1 MRTYSAVTASFWWSQ
16 GAPPHITS
24 KVKWHIGHM
33 SVMKCPLSQ
42 KTSNK
47 TSAIVLKWKQCGTRT
62 IYLLVLLDLAL
73 LKHGEHIGGSTL
85 TLLLPPLGL
94 LGCLWKRSKTVRM
107 VEKKK
112 MLCSATAQNWEK
124 KVSHELLFPINYH
137 NSHCF
142 LKISYWWV
150 IRLSH
155 NLESQIMHNWFGE
168 IIIWKSANILCISL
182 HLKIWVVTWSQ
193 QKEVKSGSKAIMN
206 EDFTSRW

>member
-1 MRTYSAVTASFWWSQ
+1 
-16 GAPPHITS
+16 
-24 KVKWHIGHM
+24 
-33 SVMKCPLSQ
+33 MKRPLSQ

-47 TSAIVLKWKQCGTRT
+47 TSALVLKWKQCGTRT

-94 LGCLWKRSKTVRM
+94 LGCLWKDQKLSGWL
-107 VEKKK
+107 KKK
-112 MLCSATAQNWEK
+112 MLFSAMAQNWEK
-124 KVSHELLFPINYH
+124 KKSVMNYCFQSITK

-155 NLESQIMHNWFGE
+155 NLESQIMHWF
-168 IIIWKSANILCISL
+168 IWRNNNIKISKYIVHFITFKDL
-182 HLKIWVVTWSQ
+182 SSHLEPAKR
-193 QKEVKSGSKAIMN
+193 
-206 EDFTSRW
+206 D

>member
-16 GAPPHITS
+16 GGPPHITS

-33 SVMKCPLSQ
+33 SVMKRPLSQ

-47 TSAIVLKWKQCGTRT
+47 TSALVLKWKRCGTRT

-94 LGCLWKRSKTVRM
+94 LGCLWKDQKLSGWL
-107 VEKKK
+107 KKK

-124 KVSHELLFPINYH
+124 KKSVMNYCFESITK

-155 NLESQIMHNWFGE
+155 NLESNN
-168 IIIWKSANILCISL
+168 A
-182 HLKIWVVTWSQ
+182 
-193 QKEVKSGSKAIMN
+193 
-206 EDFTSRW
+206 

>member
-1 MRTYSAVTASFWWSQ
+1 MTHWSYE
-16 GAPPHITS
+16 
-24 KVKWHIGHM
+24 
-33 SVMKCPLSQ
+33 CPLSQ

-47 TSAIVLKWKQCGTRT
+47 TSAFKMKTMWNKNN
-62 IYLLVLLDLAL
+62 
-73 LKHGEHIGGSTL
+73 
-85 TLLLPPLGL
+85 LPPCTPGS
-94 LGCLWKRSKTVRM
+94 GSAQTWRTHWRIHPHPAAASSWPSWVPVKRSKTVRM
-107 VEKKK
+107 VEKKDA
-112 MLCSATAQNWEK
+112 LLSYGTELRK
-124 KVSHELLFPINYH
+124 KKSVMNYCFQSITK